1 MKGRIVICDVAFMG
15 VWVEP
20 GEHEIIFTYRTRA
33 LPLGA
38 ALSALAAAM
47 LVVYVFICRRLGR

>member
-1 MKGRIVICDVAFMG
+1 MG

-20 GEHEIIFTYRTRA
+20 GEHEITFTYRTRA

-38 ALSALAAAM
+38 VLSALAAAA
-47 LVVYVFICRRLGR
+47 LAVYVFICRRHGM